1 MNCEVLWE
9 VFTNAIIP
17 IVVAVSGVYFAEYF
31 ARKRDYKQKI
41 IEIQIDYMRKE
52 IEYLSKMENL
62 LFTVS
67 REVDECLGIRNP
79 EERIKKYNEF
89 LGHLSTLNEQ
99 NISSYYM
106 LDCFNN
112 AMNIGIDVVNYKKAI
127 GTCSDNL
134 KRICDTYMTECVTQQ
149 SEDEINKELHI
160 AKEEIET
167 AIRVITDK
175 MVLDLT
181 SI

>member
-1 MNCEVLWE
+1 MNCEVLWD

-17 IVVAVSGVYFAEYF
+17 IAVAVGGVYFAEYF
-31 ARKRDYKQKI
+31 ARKRDYKQKK

-67 REVDECLGIRNP
+67 REVDKCLSTRNP
-79 EERIKKYNEF
+79 EERIKKYNEV
-89 LGHLSTLNEQ
+89 LGLLSILNEQ

-106 LDCFNN
+106 LDCFND
-112 AMNIGIDVVNYKKAI
+112 AMNIDIDVVKYKKVI

-134 KRICDTYMTECVTQQ
+134 KKICDTYMREYVTQQ

-160 AKEEIET
+160 AMEEVEK
-167 AIRVITDK
+167 AIKVITDK
-175 MVLDLT
+175 MSLDLK
-181 SI
+181 SM